1 MDNYKTIITFT
12 LIQHDFTPKSFLK
25 LVDIETFIKYGL
37 TVQVHPFYSNAI

>member
-25 LVDIETFIKYGL
+25 LVDIETLIKDGL